1 MNSEKPTQEESQK
14 GYKECECGHGIELLQ
29 AGFEVK
35 LYPCRKCQ
43 KSVAARDEFFSVDR
57 EILSK

>member
-1 MNSEKPTQEESQK
+1 MNSEKPTDEEVQK
-14 GYKECECGHGIELLQ
+14 GYRECKCGHGIELLQ

-43 KSVAARDEFFSVDR
+43 KEVAARDEFFNVPV
-57 EILSK
+57 EVFGK